1 MVHDCSLSSVSCVL
15 LLLAAVAGC
24 ILQVVLDFPLEQVL
38 LLVFEAE
45 MSGFDRQGHGQQNAA
60 DVEAEIPGPAEH
72 R

>member
-1 MVHDCSLSSVSCVL
+1 MLVSKKF
-15 LLLAAVAGC
+15 AGC

-72 R
+72 RQK